1 MHASMAWSAWLD
13 VLRGAAAVEGKVT
26 NILTDG
32 GDPCVFLLY

>member
-1 MHASMAWSAWLD
+1 MHAGMAWSAWLD

-32 GDPCVFLLY
+32 GGLCVFLLY